1 MKRGNLSTDATEGGE
16 QRLIPRLLSRKQA
29 AEYCCLSPRSF
40 SDWVAKRRLPPPLPQ
55 TARWDLRAIDQAI
68 DRMSGVSTDQPLLLD
83 AWRAN
88 RARRQ
93 TQAR

>member
-1 MKRGNLSTDATEGGE
+1 MKRGTPSNDATEGGE
-16 QRLIPRLLSRKQA
+16 RRLIPRLLSRSQA
-29 AEYCCLSPRSF
+29 AEYCGPSPRSF
-40 SDWVAKRRLPPPLPQ
+40 SDWVAKGRLPPPLPQ
-55 TARWDLRAIDQAI
+55 TARWDLRVIDQAI
-68 DRMSGVSTDQPLLLD
+68 DRMSGVSTDQPLPLD